1 MKYIKLFENFD
12 DREDPKF
19 IIITHLGEVDEV
31 ETDNKNIRL
40 FNLRDIADNTK
51 QSYEDK
57 IKSCYSHLKEAE
69 YFMYIFDEFCIVIN
83 SDLNI
88 INSKFDIRDNEA
100 KVLYVDDEEEV
111 IFYHYKEIDTFHSH
125 MVRTTRC
132 YFNYDLIWSFFQN
145 EMNIRDNEIG
155 EMMAFWIKDFYDIDL
170 RPVKLKITYDM
181 LD

>member
-1 MKYIKLFENFD
+1 LFENFD
-12 DREDPKF
+12 DREDPRF
-19 IIITHLGEVDEV
+19 IIISHLGEVDEV

-40 FNLRDIADNTK
+40 FNLRSLQKPRTDTK

-57 IKSCYSHLKEAE
+57 IKSCYSHLKAE
-69 YFMYIFDEFCIVIN
+69 KYFMYIFDTFCIVIN

-125 MVRTTRC
+125 MLRTTRC

-145 EMNIRDNEIG
+145 EMNMGDYKIG

-170 RPVKLKITYDM
+170 RPVKLQITYDM